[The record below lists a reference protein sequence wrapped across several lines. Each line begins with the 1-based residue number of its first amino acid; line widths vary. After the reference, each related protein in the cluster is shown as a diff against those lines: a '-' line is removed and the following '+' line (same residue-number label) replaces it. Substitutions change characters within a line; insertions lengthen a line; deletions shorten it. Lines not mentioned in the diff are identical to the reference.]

1 MSAVSVEKRRR
12 FAQNEGLRRIA
23 GIEGAGKNIS
33 CRSSA
38 PSPCKHPP
46 PLPFSRSRNAPLQPL
61 HRSSFRQAIRR
72 SSIRRQ
78 CRLSVQ
84 PAGTTRAGEAVRRMW
99 STSEVSPCA
108 GRLPRYA
115 CPQPAL
121 CGGTPSA
128 GCMRAARLR
137 PAVCGRHVL
146 AGCSRDPTRYALGNP
161 SCGRTSGGRT
171 PLRGCPAL
179 RCGRRP

>member
-1 MSAVSVEKRRR
+1 MCIRDRSGTARSRALRRSARAPRRPTDRGVPRHRGRPARRGTPRRR
-12 FAQNEGLRRIA
+12 RGQRLRERA
-23 GIEGAGKNIS
+23 TQQYGKDVY
-33 CRSSA
+33 
-38 PSPCKHPP
+38 K
-46 PLPFSRSRNAPLQPL
+46 
-61 HRSSFRQAIRR
+61 RQAIRR

-78 CRLSVQ
+78 CRLSIQ

-128 GCMRAARLR
+128 GYAATHLR
-137 PAVCGRHVL
+137 PAMQVTRLWPAERG
-146 AGCSRDPTRYALGNP
+146 APTRYGPGSP

>member
-12 FAQNEGLRRIA
+12 FAQNEGIRRIA

-46 PLPFSRSRNAPLQPL
+46 PLPFSRPRNAPLQPL
-61 HRSSFRQAIRR
+61 HRSSFRRAIRR

-108 GRLPRYA
+108 GRLPQYA

-121 CGGTPSA
+121 CRRHAFGRLYAGGTPSA
-128 GCMRAARLR
+128 GYASARLW
-137 PAVCGRHVL
+137 PAERG
-146 AGCSRDPTRYALGNP
+146 ASTRYGPGNP